1 MGIFDAGRALAKSA
15 MLYDNVIDSYSRGRT
30 VVASFVPCK
39 VAQTRGVAESPYWDQ
54 MTQHGH
60 RVDFIVDAD
69 ALGTVPEVRDII
81 EWNGRTLAVIE
92 PDGEPCYSYHD
103 RLCTVYRI
111 HAEEAVAEPATADTT
126 TTETPAD
133 GGENEPA
140 TVDSD

>member
-39 VAQTRGVAESPYWDQ
+39 VAQMRSLADTPYWDQ
-54 MTQHGH
+54 MTQHGN

-69 ALGTVPEVRDII
+69 ALGTVPQVRDTI
-81 EWNGRTLAVIE
+81 EWNGRSFAVVE

-103 RLCTVYRI
+103 RLLTVFRV
-111 HAEEAVAEPATADTT
+111 HAEETVVEPAATNGGDDGQAAADS
-126 TTETPAD
+126 E
-133 GGENEPA
+133 
-140 TVDSD
+140 